1 MKEAMDAVLMKY
13 RGRNGEYLVLD
24 TSNNS
29 LQLDAHAARTICSR
43 NFGVGSMGVLVGN
56 AAKSADEMKW
66 FDPQGALTEMSE
78 DAKSVAESCAQDVQ
92 RHCTNWSEPRSGGKA
107 PYLMGKI
114 FLTEKFIV
122 SNHLC
127 MG

>member
-1 MKEAMDAVLMKY
+1 MDAVLMKY
-13 RGRNGEYLVLD
+13 KSENGEYLVLD
-24 TSNNS
+24 TASNN
-29 LQLDAHAARTICSR
+29 LQMDSHAVRAICSR

-56 AAKSADEMKW
+56 AKESAESMKW

-78 DAKSVAESCAQDVQ
+78 DARKVAASCVRDV
-92 RHCTNWSEPRSGGKA
+92 RHRRSNWMSGGGSGDA

-114 FLTEKFIV
+114 FLTEKFIA

-127 MG
+127 VG